1 MLARSFLVFGL
12 LSCALITASALA
24 QEGHPAKGTWVG
36 FWGPIDA
43 PARLV
48 IVIDYDGKNLSGSVN
63 PGPNAIPLKVA
74 RMDITP
80 GPPPS
85 KQGDPV
91 GEPTFK
97 LHIEADSKDAK
108 GNSISIVADGTMR
121 DVGLPNRLLAGTW
134 MQTSGGK
141 TVKADFKIRRQ

>member
-1 MLARSFLVFGL
+1 MLARSFRVFGL

-36 FWGPIDA
+36 FWGPTEA
-43 PARLV
+43 PTRLV
-48 IVIDYDGKNLSGSVN
+48 IVMDYDGKNLSGSVN
-63 PGPNAIPLKVA
+63 PGPNAIPIKVA
-74 RMDITP
+74 QLDITP
-80 GPPPS
+80 GPPPA
-85 KQGDPV
+85 KRGDPV

-97 LHIEADSKDAK
+97 VHIEADSKDAK
-108 GNSISIVADGTMR
+108 GNSISIVADGTMH

-141 TVKADFKIRRQ
+141 TVKSDFKIRRQ